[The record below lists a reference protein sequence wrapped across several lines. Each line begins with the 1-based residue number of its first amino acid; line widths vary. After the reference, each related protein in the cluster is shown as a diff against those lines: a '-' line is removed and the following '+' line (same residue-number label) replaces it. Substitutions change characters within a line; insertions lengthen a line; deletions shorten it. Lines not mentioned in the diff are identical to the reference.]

1 MQIWALGRA
10 AIPAVVKAEDPNFE
24 YVSASDIPLCDRP
37 QDVPRPLTIPG
48 ELAAYPQMRP

>member
-24 YVSASDIPLCDRP
+24 YVSASDIPLSDRP

-48 ELAAYPQMRP
+48 ELATNP